1 MKEATDFFSLLQ
13 RETLLSVA
21 TCAPAEVLKYD
32 RITKRAT
39 IQPLFMT
46 SDKDDNLYKQSIIE
60 DCPVMRHCQPDIE
73 SGRYKLVFYQVVQRS
88 LDNLDGT
95 KLIDPDSH
103 DILSSNDAIVLGV
116 FDG

>member
-1 MKEATDFFSLLQ
+1 MKEATEFFSLLQ

-21 TCAPAEVLKYD
+21 TCAPGKVIKFDAAS
-32 RITKRAT
+32 KRAD

-46 SDKDDNLYKQSIIE
+46 SDKDDNLFKQSIIE
-60 DCPVMRHCQPDIE
+60 DCPVLKHCQSDVEVGALI
-73 SGRYKLVFYQVVQRS
+73 FYQVVQRS

-116 FDG
+116 FDV